1 MSMYR
6 TVTVR
11 ANLQNEPTKANASF
25 SDNIVREKNAKTNVV
40 NRSGDRDYNRLYNQP
55 SIEEV
60 TLIGNKTFRELGLRS
75 ATNLEIETIL
85 QS

>member
-1 MSMYR
+1 MSTYR
-6 TVTVR
+6 VFEAT
-11 ANLQNEPTKANASF
+11 ANFT
-25 SDNIVREKNAKTNVV
+25 DNIIDPDADVVGSELSAEAKLSTEVKQNSVK
-40 NRSGDRDYNRLYNQP
+40 DYNLLENKP

-60 TLIGNKTFRELGLRS
+60 ILIGNKTFRELGLRS